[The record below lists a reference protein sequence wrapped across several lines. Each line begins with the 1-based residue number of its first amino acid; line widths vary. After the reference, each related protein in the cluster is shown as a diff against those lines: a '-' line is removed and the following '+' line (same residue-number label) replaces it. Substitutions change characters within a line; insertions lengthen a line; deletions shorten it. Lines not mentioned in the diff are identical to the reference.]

1 MATMALLKCPSSRR
15 TLAPDSAEIWANI
28 AFLKERSD
36 LLAEAEACY
45 RHALLML
52 PDNQKILQNLGLLL
66 LKMRRFGEA
75 ELLCRLAVE
84 LARAW
89 SNLGVL
95 LVGTKRETEAEC
107 CCRDTIAVDPT
118 YAKAHFNMS
127 YLLLRQGRMEEGW
140 AMLEYRANSPTLAAY
155 FNCPRWS
162 GEALDGRSLVIVLE
176 AGHGGLIHF
185 CRYVPLLKS
194 VCSTLICHPA
204 LKTLLAMLSGVDR
217 LYALNEVIGAVAAS
231 LQRKSGNHM
240 SGDYKY

>member
-1 MATMALLKCPSSRR
+1 M
-15 TLAPDSAEIWANI
+15 APDSAVA
-28 AFLKERSD
+28 A
-36 LLAEAEACY
+36 
-45 RHALLML
+45 HH
-52 PDNQKILQNLGLLL
+52 
-66 LKMRRFGEA
+66 EA

-84 LARAW
+84 LASAW

-95 LVGTKRETEAEC
+95 FVGTKRETEVEC
-107 CCRDTIAVDPT
+107 CCRDAIAVAPT
-118 YAKAHFNMS
+118 YAKAPFNMS
-127 YLLLRQGRMEEGW
+127 YLLLRQGRIEEGW
-140 AMLEYRANSPTLAAY
+140 AMLEYRAQSPTLAAY

-204 LKTLLAMLSGVDR
+204 LKTLLAMLSGIDR

-240 SGDYKY
+240 SGDDKY